1 MKHQVLQRS
10 LVTLL
15 DEAIDSSDLTGD
27 DVFVIKPELRKYMQA
42 IIHDEIL
49 SLNGVIS
56 IIKMSGLPIF
66 VRIGGAASVKQGCT
80 LDLSVLTWNLYMGTD
95 LTPLVT
101 ATPNQVPKTVT
112 EVFRRFLSTNFPV
125 RVKAIAREIA
135 SKKPDL
141 VGLQEA
147 EKWKLIIPD
156 FQTVTYDFVHLL
168 LTELSKR
175 GLHYRVAAR
184 NRNSLSQLPDS
195 QGNIVWLVDR
205 DVILI
210 KEEKP
215 LHVIRKQQEN
225 FKTNLIVQL
234 AGQPFELLRGWS
246 SVDVKVDGRIFRM
259 INTHL
264 EFVDHKIR
272 DAQAKEILDGPAKT
286 RLPVIVTGD
295 LNSSVGESP
304 TQTFIKAGFHDV
316 WSEVRK
322 EPGFTCCQVADLSN
336 NVPVLNSRIDYIL
349 FKNGWEPIQ
358 ADLVGGKQRDRVAIG
373 LWPSDHAGVSS
384 AFVLKK

>member
-1 MKHQVLQRS
+1 
-10 LVTLL
+10 
-15 DEAIDSSDLTGD
+15 
-27 DVFVIKPELRKYMQA
+27 
-42 IIHDEIL
+42 
-49 SLNGVIS
+49 
-56 IIKMSGLPIF
+56 
-66 VRIGGAASVKQGCT
+66 VKQGCT
-80 LDLSVLTWNLYMGTD
+80 LELSVLTWNLYMGTD

-101 ATPNQVPKTVT
+101 ASPNQIPKTVT
-112 EVFRRFLSTNFPV
+112 EVFRQFLSTNFPV

-141 VGLQEA
+141 IGLQEA
-147 EKWKLIIPD
+147 EEWKLITPD

-175 GLHYRVAAR
+175 GLHYRVAAS
-184 NRNSLSQLPDS
+184 NRNSVSQLPDS
-195 QGNIVWLVDR
+195 QGNFVRLVDR

-210 KEEKP
+210 KEGKP
-215 LHVIRKQQEN
+215 LHVIRRQQEN
-225 FKTNLIVQL
+225 FQTNLIVQL
-234 AGQPFELLRGWS
+234 AGQPFEFLRGWS
-246 SVDVKVDGRIFRM
+246 SVDVEVDGRIFRM

-272 DAQAKEILDGPAKT
+272 DAQAKELLDGPANT

-295 LNSSVGESP
+295 LNSSPGESS
-304 TQTFIKAGFHDV
+304 TQKFIKAGFHDV

-336 NVPVLNSRIDYIL
+336 HVPALSSRIDYIL
-349 FKNGWEPIQ
+349 FKNGWVPVQ
-358 ADLVGGKQRDRVAIG
+358 ADLVGEKQLDRVANG

-384 AFVLKK
+384 AFVLKPPRLINVVPSTSG